1 MLKYKSFQRI
11 IPIRNE
17 HIHPTK
23 PQHEKIRVR
32 DQVPYNMVRK
42 SGNRMEI
49 RRIHGKFGYGMF
61 EHPGWLPTPEQRV
74 YSLPLLPTTHCPSPH
89 SLQRAGR
96 CLNTLIQRGSD
107 LGNKGWGVEANT
119 GFILIFGMLAS
130 RDLGILCLPS
140 SPNRWAQTHVG
151 PRGKSRGVFS

>member
-17 HIHPTK
+17 QIHPTK
-23 PQHEKIRVR
+23 PQDEKIRVR

-61 EHPGWLPTPEQRV
+61 EHPG
-74 YSLPLLPTTHCPSPH
+74 
-89 SLQRAGR
+89 
-96 CLNTLIQRGSD
+96 
-107 LGNKGWGVEANT
+107 
-119 GFILIFGMLAS
+119 
-130 RDLGILCLPS
+130 
-140 SPNRWAQTHVG
+140 
-151 PRGKSRGVFS
+151 